1 MFVGR
6 WYELSV
12 LREAWIS
19 VGGGQPCW
27 VLAGGEAGIGKTRLV
42 TEFADEVSA
51 EGARVAIGSCPP
63 VAPGLVPFAPVVEVL
78 RELGPSVAQGLARGC
93 AEAIARLLEVE
104 LPAGRSGMPGEAD
117 RARLLAAVRAV
128 LERKCSGAPL
138 LVVFGDLHWA
148 DASTRE
154 VLAFL
159 ASQPPRGRVMFVGT
173 YRDDQ
178 RSEGQRVWSL
188 VDRLSRL
195 GARRLDLPRLRRADL
210 EGLLDGLLGHRPGG
224 TMVDAVLSR
233 SEGSPFLVEELVA
246 AGALSGVL
254 PEGLRNL
261 LLART
266 MDLPEAARQVVGL
279 AAMAGLAVDD
289 ELLEEVWRA
298 AYGQSAAL
306 PGALRRAVA
315 AGVLI
320 CVAGQRRYA
329 FRHALV
335 REAVYDDM
343 LPVDRSRWHRELACC
358 LARAPAGGRG
368 PGYAARA
375 AWTAHHWLAAGHR
388 EQALAACLVAGQ
400 AAEQTLAFGEAA
412 RHYRVAA
419 RLWHELGAGPADA
432 SSWTLS
438 QVFEHAAQV
447 SYLPGNPQ
455 RAIAEASRAIELS
468 DSGLEPARAGLLHER
483 RGRYRWSAGAPYDET
498 VRDFATAVELVPDGP
513 APARARVLAA
523 MGQGLMLGHQFGE
536 AIACTERALTIARAA
551 GAPPEVVAHALST
564 LGVSRAC
571 TGGITEGVRLAEESV
586 RLAARGSR
594 TEELY
599 RAKANLSCVLMLEDL
614 PRAALVALEGARAA
628 CRDGLAST
636 YGNFLFGNA
645 VVSLVAAGDWAQ
657 ADALLADVLAGL
669 ATEPVVATGNLLIS
683 SILLA
688 AWRGERAAVERDM
701 AQIDAILAR
710 GGHAD
715 MRSRV
720 AVAAAEAA
728 IWCRAYATASRYVLE
743 AADTDAGTDD
753 LHMRPHVAAV
763 GLRLAAEWPAVE
775 PATAP
780 ARQALA
786 RRMLA
791 LVSDPGCRNAPGY
804 QARAYLRTAEA
815 EAGRLSG
822 PGDPALWRAAV
833 QAWEQIPAPHRI
845 AHAKLRLAEALLA
858 CRGQR
863 HQAQAELAA
872 AQEAAVRLGARALA
886 EEAGSLAIRAR
897 LEPGAARQPEPADR
911 FGLTGREREV
921 LGLVCAG
928 AASRQIAER
937 LYISPKTVGLHV
949 SHILAKL
956 GVATRGEAAALTHR
970 LERAAPAPLTA
981 AGDGS
986 RPDSG

>member
-1 MFVGR
+1 MALWRDNAGVGGIRGAAVFVGR
-6 WYELSV
+6 SYELSV

-51 EGARVAIGSCPP
+51 EGARGAIGSCPP

-138 LVVFGDLHWA
+138 LVVFEDLHWA

-279 AAMAGLAVDD
+279 AAVAGLAVDD

-298 AYGQSAAL
+298 AYGPSAAL

-358 LARAPAGGRG
+358 LARAPAGGQG

-513 APARARVLAA
+513 APARARVL
-523 MGQGLMLGHQFGE
+523 
-536 AIACTERALTIARAA
+536 
-551 GAPPEVVAHALST
+551 
-564 LGVSRAC
+564 
-571 TGGITEGVRLAEESV
+571 
-586 RLAARGSR
+586 
-594 TEELY
+594 
-599 RAKANLSCVLMLEDL
+599 
-614 PRAALVALEGARAA
+614 
-628 CRDGLAST
+628 
-636 YGNFLFGNA
+636 
-645 VVSLVAAGDWAQ
+645 
-657 ADALLADVLAGL
+657 
-669 ATEPVVATGNLLIS
+669 
-683 SILLA
+683 LLA

-728 IWCRAYATASRYVLE
+728 TWCRAYATASRYVLE

-763 GLRLAAEWPAVE
+763 GLRLAADWPAVD

-791 LVSDPGCRNAPGY
+791 LVSDPGCRKAPGY
-804 QARAYLRTAEA
+804 QAHAYLRTAEA
-815 EAGRLSG
+815 EASRLSG

-970 LERAAPAPLTA
+970 LELAAPAPLTA

>member
-78 RELGPSVAQGLARGC
+78 RELGPSVAEGLTRGS

-128 LERKCSGAPL
+128 LERRCSGAPL
-138 LVVFGDLHWA
+138 LVVFEDLHWA

-210 EGLLDGLLGHRPGG
+210 EGLLGHRPGG

-279 AAMAGLAVDD
+279 AAVAGLAVDD

-368 PGYAARA
+368 PGYAAR
-375 AWTAHHWLAAGHR
+375 G
-388 EQALAACLVAGQ
+388 V
-400 AAEQTLAFGEAA
+400 
-412 RHYRVAA
+412 
-419 RLWHELGAGPADA
+419 D
-432 SSWTLS
+432 
-438 QVFEHAAQV
+438 
-447 SYLPGNPQ
+447 
-455 RAIAEASRAIELS
+455 
-468 DSGLEPARAGLLHER
+468 
-483 RGRYRWSAGAPYDET
+483 GAP
-498 VRDFATAVELVPDGP
+498 
-513 APARARVLAA
+513 
-523 MGQGLMLGHQFGE
+523 
-536 AIACTERALTIARAA
+536 
-551 GAPPEVVAHALST
+551 
-564 LGVSRAC
+564 
-571 TGGITEGVRLAEESV
+571 
-586 RLAARGSR
+586 
-594 TEELY
+594 
-599 RAKANLSCVLMLEDL
+599 
-614 PRAALVALEGARAA
+614 
-628 CRDGLAST
+628 
-636 YGNFLFGNA
+636 
-645 VVSLVAAGDWAQ
+645 
-657 ADALLADVLAGL
+657 LAG
-669 ATEPVVATGNLLIS
+669 G
-683 SILLA
+683 
-688 AWRGERAAVERDM
+688 RA
-701 AQIDAILAR
+701 
-710 GGHAD
+710 
-715 MRSRV
+715 
-720 AVAAAEAA
+720 
-728 IWCRAYATASRYVLE
+728 
-743 AADTDAGTDD
+743 
-753 LHMRPHVAAV
+753 P
-763 GLRLAAEWPAVE
+763 
-775 PATAP
+775 
-780 ARQALA
+780 
-786 RRMLA
+786 
-791 LVSDPGCRNAPGY
+791 
-804 QARAYLRTAEA
+804 
-815 EAGRLSG
+815 
-822 PGDPALWRAAV
+822 
-833 QAWEQIPAPHRI
+833 
-845 AHAKLRLAEALLA
+845 
-858 CRGQR
+858 
-863 HQAQAELAA
+863 
-872 AQEAAVRLGARALA
+872 
-886 EEAGSLAIRAR
+886 
-897 LEPGAARQPEPADR
+897 
-911 FGLTGREREV
+911 
-921 LGLVCAG
+921 
-928 AASRQIAER
+928 
-937 LYISPKTVGLHV
+937 
-949 SHILAKL
+949 
-956 GVATRGEAAALTHR
+956 
-970 LERAAPAPLTA
+970 
-981 AGDGS
+981 
-986 RPDSG
+986 